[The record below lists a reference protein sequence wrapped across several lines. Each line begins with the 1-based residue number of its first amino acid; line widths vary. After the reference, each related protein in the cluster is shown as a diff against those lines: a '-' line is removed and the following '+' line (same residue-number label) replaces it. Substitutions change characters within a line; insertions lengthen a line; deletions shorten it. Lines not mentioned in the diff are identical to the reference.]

1 MPTTPEEKPAKPR
14 TKSRKTDQRNPKKT
28 QSVADQVKREAD
40 PVIADPV
47 GANPVSADPVSAMT
61 VPIEPAPVEVAEVE
75 AVPTEL
81 APAEFVSEQA
91 TSEQAAPDVAPVAAV
106 AEKAQ
111 EKPDVKTGVALS
123 GEVLPPEVHRP
134 ASQPAGLSGIA
145 LAYGEYTR
153 NSWISGRFLVERLT
167 AMRSFDEAVEIQ
179 GEFAKQVYS
188 NFVVQSQK
196 ICVLYGEWAQQ
207 FFRPFADF
215 TALWPRIGR

>member
-1 MPTTPEEKPAKPR
+1 MPTTQEEKPAKPR
-14 TKSRKTDQRNPKKT
+14 SRNRKTDQRNPKKT

-40 PVIADPV
+40 PVE
-47 GANPVSADPVSAMT
+47 AMT
-61 VPIEPAPVEVAEVE
+61 AAIEEAPVEAAEAQ

-81 APAEFVSEQA
+81 APVEFASEQA
-91 TSEQAAPDVAPVAAV
+91 VPEQAASDVAPVAAV
-106 AEKAQ
+106 MEKA
-111 EKPDVKTGVALS
+111 PDVALS

-134 ASQPAGLSGIA
+134 ANQPAGLSGIA

-153 NSWISGRFLVERLT
+153 SSWISGRFLVERLT

-179 GEFAKQVYS
+179 GEFARQVYS

-207 FFRPFADF
+207 FFRPFADV